1 MVRYRSL
8 TSLAGVVVVCAVL
21 GGVLGRSSVVAQDQ
35 VAEQYKVFTAALA
48 AVEST
53 YVGEVQSDR
62 LVYGAISGM
71 LNTLDPHS
79 SFMDPKTYAQMR
91 ERQEGR
97 YYGLGISIQ
106 VMGGDV
112 TVVNVFEGSPAYQRG
127 MRRGDVIAKI
137 ENDDTKGWTSDQA
150 VGKLRGP
157 RGTAVGISLKRAGY
171 DKLIDVKVTRDEIH
185 MPTVN
190 AVFMIDA
197 TTGYVR
203 VTDFGE
209 NTDQELG
216 NALAALTKRGMKRLV
231 FDLRANPGGAL
242 DQAIK
247 VANRFLPRG
256 DLIVSTHGRVQNSD
270 QEYRATERSDY
281 LRIPMITLVNR
292 SSASASEIVS
302 GALQDHDRSLVV
314 GETTFGKA
322 LVQSVYR
329 VNQSA
334 GAAITTARYY
344 TPSGRLIQRPWDGT
358 FDEYLTYTLREQ
370 DPNKAHKPEDLKYTD
385 GGRKVYSGGGVE
397 PDRRFDGPVLGF
409 NPNKLGR
416 ALYARNI
423 FDSFA
428 QRFSRKGDTRI
439 APVATARELGP
450 DFVVTDAMLAEFK
463 EHVKSTGIKIE
474 EPLWQQD
481 LPFIKAMVRF
491 EIDSDLFGIAVASE
505 NLAKVDPQLQ
515 FGLGFFNEA
524 EQLLNL
530 GRRNQTSRVAQR

>member
-8 TSLAGVVVVCAVL
+8 STLAGVVAVCAVL

-35 VAEQYKVFTAALA
+35 VAEQYKVFTAALT

-71 LNTLDPHS
+71 LQTLDPHS
-79 SFMDPKTYAQMR
+79 SFMDPKSYAQMR

-106 VMGGDV
+106 VVGGDV

-157 RGTAVGISLKRAGY
+157 RGTAVAISLRRAGY
-171 DKLIDVKVTRDEIH
+171 DKTIDVKVTRDEIH

-216 NALAALTKRGMKRLV
+216 NALAALSKRGMKRLV

-270 QEYRATERSDY
+270 QEYRATERSEY

-322 LVQSVYR
+322 LVQSVVSGERRARRGDHDGALLHAERAADSAAVGRDVRR
-329 VNQSA
+329 VPHLHAARA
-334 GAAITTARYY
+334 GSRT
-344 TPSGRLIQRPWDGT
+344 GR
-358 FDEYLTYTLREQ
+358 
-370 DPNKAHKPEDLKYTD
+370 
-385 GGRKVYSGGGVE
+385 
-397 PDRRFDGPVLGF
+397 
-409 NPNKLGR
+409 
-416 ALYARNI
+416 
-423 FDSFA
+423 
-428 QRFSRKGDTRI
+428 
-439 APVATARELGP
+439 
-450 DFVVTDAMLAEFK
+450 
-463 EHVKSTGIKIE
+463 
-474 EPLWQQD
+474 
-481 LPFIKAMVRF
+481 
-491 EIDSDLFGIAVASE
+491 
-505 NLAKVDPQLQ
+505 
-515 FGLGFFNEA
+515 
-524 EQLLNL
+524 
-530 GRRNQTSRVAQR
+530 TSPRT